1 MKQLIECVP
10 NFSEGRNME
19 VIRQITDVIE
29 KAEGVKLLD
38 VDPGAT
44 TNRTVVTFV
53 GTPDEVVETAVAVI
67 AKAKELIDMRSHHGD
82 HPRFGATDVCPLVP
96 VSNITMEETA
106 QYARKLAERVGNE
119 LGVPVYCYENA
130 AFEEKRRNLANC
142 RQGEYEALKDRI
154 GTAEWKPDFG
164 PTVFDESV
172 AKSGA
177 TAVGA
182 RDFLIAVNYNLNTT
196 STRRA
201 NAIAFDVREKGRPQ
215 REGNPI
221 TGKIVKDANGNPIN
235 IPGTLKGT
243 KAIGWYIAEYGIAQ
257 VSMNITNTN
266 VTPLHVAF
274 DEVCEK
280 AAARGIRVTGAEIV
294 GLVPK
299 KTLIDAGCYYLQKQH
314 RSLGIDEREII
325 KIAVKSMGLDDL
337 KPFNPDEK
345 VIEYLLEKDNN
356 SSKLMDMTCAAFANE
371 TASESPA
378 PGGGSISA
386 YMGALGAAL
395 GTMVANLSSHKPGWD
410 DRWEEFSKHA
420 VVGQKIK
427 DELLWLV
434 DEDTQSFNKIMN
446 AFGLPKGT
454 DEEKAIR
461 RQAIEEATKYATE
474 IPFKTVQ
481 RSFDVFALC
490 EAMVETGNPNSVTD
504 AGVGAL
510 CAKAAVTGAYFN
522 VRINAATLQD
532 KEFASDIVKKAYE
545 YVEKAAALEAKIV
558 KRVEEIIG

>member
-19 VIRQITDVIE
+19 VIRQITEVIE

-53 GTPDEVVETAVAVI
+53 GTPEEVVETAVAVI
-67 AKAKELIDMRSHHGD
+67 AKAKELIDMRNHHGD

-154 GTAEWKPDFG
+154 DTAEWKPDFG

-221 TGKIVKDANGNPIN
+221 TGKIMKDANGNPIN

-266 VTPLHVAF
+266 ATPLHVAF

-299 KTLIDAGCYYLQKQH
+299 KTLIDAGCYYLQKQR

-532 KEFASDIVKKAYE
+532 KEFAADIVKKAYE